1 MHIAIQGEQASFHEL
16 AAKKY
21 YKKPITLLYCDTF
34 EEVFTALVNG
44 KVDRA
49 FVAVSNSAHG
59 KIQLVENLLHSHA
72 HQLENYYAYAV
83 RQHLI
88 GTHEA
93 TLDTISTVVSH
104 PVALS
109 QCEVHLQ
116 RFKRLQEYHDTS
128 AAVRHIAELNIPSMA
143 ALGSEEAAAL
153 YGLKVIARDLHDD
166 PENITIFASLLPA
179 QNAKNKTTPIELT
192 TQPGVRKTLPSRA

>member
-34 EEVFTALVNG
+34 EEVFAALVNG
-44 KVDRA
+44 KVDHA

-59 KIQLVENLLHSHA
+59 KIQSVENLLRSHA

-88 GTHEA
+88 GTHNA
-93 TLDTISTVVSH
+93 TLDTISTVISH

-109 QCEVHLQ
+109 QCEAHLQ
-116 RFKRLQEYHDTS
+116 RFENLQEYYDTS
-128 AAVRHIAELNIPSMA
+128 AAVRHIADLNNPSMA

-166 PENITIFASLLPA
+166 PENITIFASLLPMQSA
-179 QNAKNKTTPIELT
+179 RTQTTPSVST
-192 TQPGVRKTLPSRA
+192 TQPDVRKTLPSHA